1 MILKPRAASR
11 VTCSRTKGYD
21 DKTLGF
27 SDGKPGY
34 GNRVL
39 TRCFQF
45 INERYSV
52 AVGRYRRANK
62 SNLGVRRLP
71 ASGEPS
77 RARSRSVGFE
87 LDRSRPIGRRRRL
100 SADLILRVF
109 FRGFGSRIFKR
120 IFLSFIRD
128 TASQGVHPSH
138 WRFPCCRIHTLGY
151 QHLGSLVFSIQD
163 PMGFG
168 KSNRLR
174 ILLRFVSHAT
184 KILMRIIFT
193 KILSSSS
200 LLVEL
205 SRYNQCAHE
214 CIVGRLERTVE
225 KVTMT
230 SSESLII
237 EFVPSKE

>member
-1 MILKPRAASR
+1 
-11 VTCSRTKGYD
+11 
-21 DKTLGF
+21 
-27 SDGKPGY
+27 
-34 GNRVL
+34 
-39 TRCFQF
+39 
-45 INERYSV
+45 
-52 AVGRYRRANK
+52 
-62 SNLGVRRLP
+62 
-71 ASGEPS
+71 
-77 RARSRSVGFE
+77 
-87 LDRSRPIGRRRRL
+87 
-100 SADLILRVF
+100 
-109 FRGFGSRIFKR
+109 
-120 IFLSFIRD
+120 
-128 TASQGVHPSH
+128 
-138 WRFPCCRIHTLGY
+138 
-151 QHLGSLVFSIQD
+151 
-163 PMGFG
+163 MGFG

-184 KILMRIIFT
+184 KILMIIFT